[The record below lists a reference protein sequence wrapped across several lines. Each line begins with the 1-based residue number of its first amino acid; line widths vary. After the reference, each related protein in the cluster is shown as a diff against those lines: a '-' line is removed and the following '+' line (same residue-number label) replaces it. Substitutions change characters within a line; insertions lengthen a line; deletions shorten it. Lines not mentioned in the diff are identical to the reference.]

1 MKKLSLL
8 PFAFLAAL
16 LLLVSSCQPSDD
28 DVLIEGLITDQQ
40 TGDPISRAT
49 VQITSPQEFN
59 DIFSLSDSSGNYSLS
74 DINVNE
80 VTDLQITASAS
91 DYEDRTRN
99 LKVTP
104 EETYS
109 NFDFELTPEST
120 DDPGGGDDGDDDD
133 DSVSGE
139 SAGAARLQL
148 VSVSEEF
155 INVRGTGG
163 DENATFSFVVLDS
176 AGRAINLDNQ
186 VEVQFSMIKSPGGG
200 ETILPDRVETNAQGR
215 VVGNLASG
223 DSSGVVRIEA
233 LIERPEI
240 GLTIRS
246 TPIVIAI
253 QSGFPAP
260 DRFFVAADF
269 YNVEG
274 YGIVPGEGSTDF
286 NYTITASVGDK
297 HGNPVK
303 SGTAVDFRTE
313 LGGIVEGSSLTDE
326 NGRASVF
333 LRPDGSTPTSSPLG
347 VGFIKVVAKTVD
359 EFNDYI
365 YQELDML
372 LTTKHANISISP
384 QEVDIPA
391 NGSQSFSYTVTDRNG
406 NPMAAGT
413 QISVEVA
420 NGLEAVGDVGFSLG
434 DYFNTGPGST
444 EFGFTVSDTDD
455 ENSDETGT
463 SITISVVAPSSGSV
477 TTLTIQG
484 TRAKIS
490 RD

>member
-8 PFAFLAAL
+8 PFAFLATL
-16 LLLVSSCQPSDD
+16 LILISSCQTSDD
-28 DVLIEGLITDQQ
+28 SVLIEGIVTDEQ

-49 VQITSPQEFN
+49 VQITSPQEFF
-59 DIFSLSDSSGNYSLS
+59 DVYSMSDSSGNYSLS
-74 DINVNE
+74 DIDVNE
-80 VTDLQITASAS
+80 VTDLQITASAT
-91 DYEDRTRN
+91 DYED
-99 LKVTP
+99 KVRSIKVSP
-104 EETYS
+104 EEVYS

-120 DDPGGGDDGDDDD
+120 GDPTPGDGDDDD
-133 DSVSGE
+133 ETVSGE

-148 VSVSEEF
+148 VSVSEDF

-163 DENATFSFVVLDS
+163 VENATFSFVVLDS

-186 VEVQFSMIKSPGGG
+186 VEVQFNMIKSPGGG
-200 ETILPDRVETNAQGR
+200 ETILPDRVETNAQGK

-233 LIERPEI
+233 LIERPEV

-246 TPIVIAI
+246 TPIMIAI

-260 DRFFVAADF
+260 DRFFIAADF
-269 YNVEG
+269 YNIEG
-274 YGIVPGEGSTDF
+274 YGIVPGEGSSTFD
-286 NYTITASVGDK
+286 NVVTASVGDK

-303 SGTAVDFRTE
+303 AGTAVDFRTE
-313 LGGIVEGSSLTDE
+313 LGGIIEGSSLTDE
-326 NGRASVF
+326 NGRASVM

-347 VGFIKVVAKTVD
+347 VGFIKVHAKTVD
-359 EFNDYI
+359 EFNNYI
-365 YQELDML
+365 HKDLDML
-372 LTTKHANISISP
+372 LTTRHANISITP
-384 QEVDIPA
+384 QQVDIPA
-391 NGSQSFSYTVTDRNG
+391 NGSQSFSYTVTDLNG

-413 QISVEVA
+413 EISVEVA
-420 NGLEAVGDVGFSLG
+420 NGLEAVGDVGFNLG
-434 DYFNTGPGST
+434 DYFQTGPGRT

-463 SITISVVAPSSGSV
+463 SITISVTAPSSGSV
-477 TTLTIQG
+477 TTLTVQG
-484 TRAKIS
+484 TRAKVS

>member
-8 PFAFLAAL
+8 LFSVFAISLVF
-16 LLLVSSCQPSDD
+16 VSSCQQDDD
-28 DVLIEGLITDQQ
+28 DVLIEGGVTEQQ
-40 TGDPISRAT
+40 SGDPIENAT
-49 VQITSPQEFN
+49 VQITSPQQYS
-59 DIFSLSDSSGNYSLS
+59 DVFSRTDAQGLYSLS
-74 DINVNE
+74 GIDVSE
-80 VTDLQITASAS
+80 VTDLVITASAS
-91 DYEDRTRN
+91 DYVETSRN

-104 EETYS
+104 NDVVS
-109 NFDFELTPEST
+109 NFDFELAIEGS
-120 DDPGGGDDGDDDD
+120 DDPGSGDDDD
-133 DSVSGE
+133 DTVTGE

-148 VSVSEEF
+148 LNVSEEF

-163 DENATFSFVVLDS
+163 VENATFTFVVLDS
-176 AGRAINLDNQ
+176 AGRAINLDNA
-186 VEVQFSMIKSPGGG
+186 VEVQFNMIKNPGGG
-200 ETILPDRVETNAQGR
+200 EVILPDRVETNAQGR
-215 VVGNLASG
+215 VVGNLSSG
-223 DSSGVVRIEA
+223 DSSGVVRLEA
-233 LIERPEI
+233 LIERQDV

-246 TPIVIAI
+246 NPILIAI

-260 DRFFVAADF
+260 DRFYIAPTN

-274 YGIVPGEGSTDF
+274 YGIVPGEGSSDY
-286 NYTITASVGDK
+286 NYIVTASVGDK

-313 LGGIVEGSSLTDE
+313 LGGIIEGSSLTDE
-326 NGRASVF
+326 NGRASVI

-347 VGFIKVVAKTVD
+347 VGFIKVLAKTVD
-359 EFNDYI
+359 ENNDYVR
-365 YQELDML
+365 QELDML
-372 LTTKHANISISP
+372 FSTKHANISISP
-384 QEVDIPA
+384 QSVDIPA
-391 NGSQSFSYTVTDRNG
+391 NGSQTFSYTVTDLNG

-420 NGLEAVGDVGFSLG
+420 NGLEATGDVGFNLG
-434 DYFNTGPGST
+434 DFINTGPGST

-455 ENSDETGT
+455 ENSNEVGT
-463 SITISVVAPSSGSV
+463 SITIRVSSAISGSE